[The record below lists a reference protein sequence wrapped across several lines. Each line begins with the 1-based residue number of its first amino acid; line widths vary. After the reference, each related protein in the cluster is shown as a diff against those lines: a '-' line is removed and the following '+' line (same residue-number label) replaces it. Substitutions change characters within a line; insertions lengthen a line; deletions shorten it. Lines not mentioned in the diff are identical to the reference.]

1 MLVGADNATPK
12 AELYSSWPLD
22 PSEQQ
27 HEKHRG
33 KLESTEGARVSTLDT
48 YIYREKIDNVRLVKI
63 DVDGFEVEVVRGG
76 LNFLKQQ
83 QPIIIMELAPYTLDE
98 RGSSL
103 EQLLK
108 MLSSVGY
115 VLCSQD
121 NGHELP
127 ASSSELR
134 AFIPDGGSINV
145 IARAN

>member
-1 MLVGADNATPK
+1 MFKKTQEAPK
-12 AELYSSWPLD
+12 RAYEAPKSPLGLD
-22 PSEQQ
+22 FQGNWKGSG
-27 HEKHRG
+27 R
-33 KLESTEGARVSTLDT
+33 AR
-48 YIYREKIDNVRLVKI
+48 
-63 DVDGFEVEVVRGG
+63 DGFEVEVVRGG